1 MTDQACV
8 IGTKVYPASGGTLTV
23 ENIAAGNGRKTDI
36 IKGIIE
42 HMACTADL
50 GTQEKEAGD

>member
-1 MTDQACV
+1 MTERACV
-8 IGTKVYPASGGTLTV
+8 IDTKEYASSSGTLTV

-50 GTQEKEAGD
+50 GAQEKEAGD